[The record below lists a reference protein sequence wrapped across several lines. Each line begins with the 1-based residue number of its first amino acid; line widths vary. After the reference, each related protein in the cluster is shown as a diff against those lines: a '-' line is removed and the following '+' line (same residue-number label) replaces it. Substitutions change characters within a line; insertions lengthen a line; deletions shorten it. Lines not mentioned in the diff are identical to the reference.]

1 MQLSGEYTFSAPP
14 AEVWAMMLDPETL
27 QACLPGCES
36 LETVGEDEYDAIMT
50 IGIGMIKGKYAGHVK
65 ISDKNEPDSF
75 KMLVAGK
82 GPQGQLSGEG
92 LLKFAPNENGGT
104 LLTWSGDANVRGV
117 LARIGGRVIQPA
129 AKTIV
134 NKFFGQLDSR
144 LVAAKT
150 TTTTPTA

>member
-75 KMLVAGK
+75 KMLVEGK

-104 LLTWSGDANVRGV
+104 LLRWSGDANVRGV